1 MIPDSIWKKVIQY
14 EGTKVLKTKD
24 EYSKYGITKKS
35 YPNIDIDNLTELK
48 AKQIYTKDFWNKL
61 PKSKQTWEYFSSYI
75 NTGTPM
81 NTYDL
86 INHYILIINNKPEK
100 REYLNGWMNRS
111 CDCNK
116 YGKNSIDLR
125 KESTETLQFLF
136 QEPVNTTTIYGTYE
150 SLSLIGLLLYKG
162 LLHAYS

>member
-14 EGTKVLKTKD
+14 EGTKVLKTEG

-35 YPNIDIDNLTELK
+35 YPHIDIDNLTELK

-150 SLSLIGLLLYKG
+150 SLSLIGLLIYKG